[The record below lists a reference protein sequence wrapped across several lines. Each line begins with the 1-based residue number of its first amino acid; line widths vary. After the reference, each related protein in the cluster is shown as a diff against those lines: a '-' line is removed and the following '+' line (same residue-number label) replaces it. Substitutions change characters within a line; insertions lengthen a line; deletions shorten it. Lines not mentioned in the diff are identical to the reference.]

1 MKNRTVN
8 LDASAEILKLQGN
21 LDILRLEQ
29 LDGGLQVVLALAGDP
44 QAVALDCH
52 GDLLELVAHRFA
64 QRLGQLLAEPLA
76 QLDHLLD
83 AVAAHGFRG
92 LKIEDLERQV
102 ALRDSDL
109 PNTPALAVLLP
120 DAQAKGVEPL
130 LTGCHG
136 KNVRQTRLKRLRSR
150 LGLGLWMPPVLRQT
164 QRQTS
169 TNGCSGVHLTPCLE
183 CAKTAKPLRGLAF

>member
-102 ALRDSDL
+102 ALGGR
-109 PNTPALAVLLP
+109 P
-120 DAQAKGVEPL
+120 DVHL
-130 LTGCHG
+130 H
-136 KNVRQTRLKRLRSR
+136 RSR
-150 LGLGLWMPPVLRQT
+150 
-164 QRQTS
+164 QRYHRNRIDHRRRRRDHAIS
-169 TNGCSGVHLTPCLE
+169 
-183 CAKTAKPLRGLAF
+183 